1 MTPLMTTTPHR
12 MPTAAYVDG
21 SAVLAVIL
29 EEPAGPETARRLDGF
44 TTLYSSDLLV
54 AELQAAYAR
63 ERREFGGDAWLS
75 EILPILPTRSLYDE
89 IAAALRVRYLR
100 SGDLLHIATALYAV
114 NDLGLEM
121 AFITL
126 DNAQRQVAAG
136 LGFVT

>member
-1 MTPLMTTTPHR
+1 MLPTPLQ

-21 SAVLAVIL
+21 SAILAVAL
-29 EEPAGPETARRLDGF
+29 GEPAGPETARRLAGF
-44 TTLYSSDLLV
+44 ATLYSSDLLV

-63 ERREFGGDAWLS
+63 ERRPFDDHWRS
-75 EILPILPTRSLYDE
+75 EIVPIFPNRSLYDE
-89 IAAALRVRYLR
+89 IAAALQIRYLR

-114 NDLGLEM
+114 SNYGIEL

-126 DNAQRQVAAG
+126 DNAQREVAAG

>member
-1 MTPLMTTTPHR
+1 MMMTPTPLR

-29 EEPAGPETARRLDGF
+29 EEPAGPETARRLAGF
-44 TTLYSSDLLV
+44 TTLYSADLLI
-54 AELQAAYAR
+54 AEIQAAYAR
-63 ERREFGGDAWLS
+63 ERREFNVDWLP
-75 EILPILPTRSLYDE
+75 EILPIFPTRSLYEE
-89 IAAALRVRYLR
+89 IAAALQIRYLR

-114 NDLGLEM
+114 NDYGIDM

-126 DNAQRQVAAG
+126 DNAQREVAAG